1 LGREELA
8 RRVNDKKRNCNSNHC
23 EKWEKDGKA
32 SSHGS
37 LLKTAAVLP
46 EFLDSFLKSVVIN
59 SSSRSEE
66 IESSVL

>member
-1 LGREELA
+1 VSFT
-8 RRVNDKKRNCNSNHC
+8 VNDKKRNCNSNHC

-46 EFLDSFLKSVVIN
+46 EFLLESVVIN

>member
-1 LGREELA
+1 MTRSGTAIPIIAKSE
-8 RRVNDKKRNCNSNHC
+8 KKTA
-23 EKWEKDGKA
+23 KA

-37 LLKTAAVLP
+37 RLKTAAVLP

-59 SSSRSEE
+59 SSSHSEE